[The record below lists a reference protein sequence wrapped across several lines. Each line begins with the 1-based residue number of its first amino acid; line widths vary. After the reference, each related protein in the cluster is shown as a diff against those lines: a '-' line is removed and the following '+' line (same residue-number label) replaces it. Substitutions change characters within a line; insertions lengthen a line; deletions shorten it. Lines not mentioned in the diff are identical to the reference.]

1 MCVTVQAWQEFM
13 FSDPLCLFCTFIL
26 HCVFFLKLQMHTC
39 YTLEYKWEYDVKTQ
53 PKLGIRFCRRNSR
66 ALCSS
71 VAINNQGFIHDNISY
86 DLFSALPFSLQ
97 RLSAVHNNLV
107 PSGRFCERTCT
118 FMSSSLFW
126 GHRSCRQP
134 GFKLRLSISTELGV
148 LVGTFCRGQRSHLG
162 HSFYAL
168 TLFPHFPLRSV
179 PRGLFII
186 TRSLCASKGCFG
198 SLESSPWL
206 LTCFPARCCDTRL
219 SVKSFRWQNL
229 WKAL

>member
-1 MCVTVQAWQEFM
+1 MCVTVHACQEF
-13 FSDPLCLFCTFIL
+13 SLAHLLCLFCTFML
-26 HCVFFLKLQMHTC
+26 HCVFFPLKLQIHTC
-39 YTLEYKWEYDVKTQ
+39 YSLEYKWEYDVKTQ
-53 PKLGIRFCRRNSR
+53 QKLGIRAAVATAVLHTQAWRSISR
-66 ALCSS
+66 VSS
-71 VAINNQGFIHDNISY
+71 MITYPTVYFQLFPFLYKDFLLTTTTLLLLEGSVKVAT
-86 DLFSALPFSLQ
+86 
-97 RLSAVHNNLV
+97 
-107 PSGRFCERTCT
+107 RTST

-126 GHRSCRQP
+126 GHRSCRHP

-198 SLESSPWL
+198 LLESSPWL
-206 LTCFPARCCDTRL
+206 QTCFPARCCDTGL
-219 SVKSFRWQNL
+219 SVKSFR
-229 WKAL
+229 

>member
-1 MCVTVQAWQEFM
+1 MLHTQVWWSITRVSSMITYPTVYFQHFP
-13 FSDPLCLFCTFIL
+13 FLCKD
-26 HCVFFLKLQMHTC
+26 FLLTTT
-39 YTLEYKWEYDVKTQ
+39 TLLLLEGSVKGAT
-53 PKLGIRFCRRNSR
+53 
-66 ALCSS
+66 
-71 VAINNQGFIHDNISY
+71 
-86 DLFSALPFSLQ
+86 
-97 RLSAVHNNLV
+97 
-107 PSGRFCERTCT
+107 RTST

-179 PRGLFII
+179 PQGLFII
-186 TRSLCASKGCFG
+186 TRSLCTSKGCFG

-206 LTCFPARCCDTRL
+206 HTCFPARCCDTRL